1 MLKDLIVNLS
11 VGNQRDVAAEFAVSV
26 AEKFE
31 AHVTGMAYRFRI
43 ELPGTIL
50 GTGVSAS
57 IVEAQSAATDK
68 QVAES
73 IARFERAAK
82 LAGVSFDTMSPDLT
96 LAGASEGFGRAA
108 RTYDLAV
115 VRQPRPDQPG
125 PEELMAE
132 GAL

>member
-68 QVAES
+68 QVAET

-96 LAGASEGFGRAA
+96 LAEHPK
-108 RTYDLAV
+108 DLAAQRALTILRLCV
-115 VRQPRPDQPG
+115 SRGRINPVRKS
-125 PEELMAE
+125 
-132 GAL
+132 